1 LTAGRAA
8 AIILSINYPGLSNA
22 THGRCQQLS
31 YADRGGRGY
40 MSWTYEI
47 ALRGES
53 HHAAALQTWLEN
65 RARQGYS
72 ALPGLA
78 SFDLYTPD
86 AGTSRDPFNNDGA
99 GPLMLL
105 MLDFVSRDALAAA
118 ANSGAIAA
126 PLHDAA
132 PVLAATG
139 AAFERRFYPV
149 GEGALPAP
157 LQAPFSY
164 VVRYHHPADD
174 VAAFIENYLATHPIT
189 QARLP
194 GIRSIMCYL
203 PLDDISARALKH
215 AGSGL
220 KSANYMIGNEVV
232 FDHIEAFNTAM
243 ASPVRQELRAHYHE
257 FPRFT
262 GANTHYP
269 MSRRRLVG

>member
-1 LTAGRAA
+1 
-8 AIILSINYPGLSNA
+8 
-22 THGRCQQLS
+22 
-31 YADRGGRGY
+31 

-47 ALRGES
+47 ALRGTPDR
-53 HHAAALQTWLEN
+53 AAHLQTWLE
-65 RARQGYS
+65 RGAGES
-72 ALPGLA
+72 FSGLPGLV
-78 SFDLYTPD
+78 SFDLYAPD
-86 AGTSRDPFNNDGA
+86 TGPSRDPYNHDGA

-105 MLDFVSRDALAAA
+105 MLEFVSRDALAAA
-118 ANSGAIAA
+118 AAGGAATA
-126 PLHDAA
+126 PLRDLA
-132 PVLAATG
+132 PSPASGIAATG

-149 GEGALPAP
+149 GEETAPAP
-157 LQAPFSY
+157 LRAPFSY

-203 PLDDISARALKH
+203 PLDDIAASALGH
-215 AGSGL
+215 PGSDL
-220 KSANYMIGNEVV
+220 KSAGYMIGNEVV
-232 FDHIEAFNTAM
+232 FDDIETFNAAM

-269 MSRRRLVG
+269 MTRRRLTQVR

>member
-1 LTAGRAA
+1 
-8 AIILSINYPGLSNA
+8 
-22 THGRCQQLS
+22 
-31 YADRGGRGY
+31 

-47 ALRGES
+47 ALRGAP
-53 HHAAALQTWLEN
+53 HQAAVLQRWMDGD
-65 RARQGYS
+65 ASASFG

-78 SFDLYTPD
+78 NLDVYTPA
-86 AGTSRDPFNNDGA
+86 AGTTRDPYNNDGS

-105 MLDFVSRDALAAA
+105 MLDFASRDALAGAA
-118 ANSGAIAA
+118 GSGAIAA
-126 PLHDAA
+126 PLRGVASDI
-132 PVLAATG
+132 AATG

-149 GEGALPAP
+149 GDGAKAAP

-174 VAAFIENYLATHPIT
+174 VAAFIANYLATHPVT

-203 PLDDISARALKH
+203 SLDDISANGLSH
-215 AGSGL
+215 PGSGL

-232 FDHIEAFNTAM
+232 FDHLEAFNAAM

-269 MSRRRLVG
+269 MTRRRLVG

>member
-1 LTAGRAA
+1 
-8 AIILSINYPGLSNA
+8 
-22 THGRCQQLS
+22 
-31 YADRGGRGY
+31 

-47 ALRGES
+47 ALRG
-53 HHAAALQTWLEN
+53 AANHGALQTWFDGG
-65 RARQGYS
+65 ARQAYS

-86 AGTSRDPFNNDGA
+86 VGPSHDPYNNDGV
-99 GPLMLL
+99 GPQMLL

-118 ANSGAIAA
+118 AGRGTIAA
-126 PLHDAA
+126 PLREPPAG
-132 PVLAATG
+132 LAATG
-139 AAFERRFYPV
+139 AAFARRFYPV
-149 GEGALPAP
+149 GEGTQPAP

-174 VAAFIENYLATHPIT
+174 VAAFIANYLATHPVT

-203 PLDDISARALKH
+203 PLDDIAASSLGH

-232 FDHIEAFNTAM
+232 FDHIEAFNVAM

-262 GANTHYP
+262 GANTHFP
-269 MSRRRLVG
+269 MTRRRLVG

>member
-1 LTAGRAA
+1 
-8 AIILSINYPGLSNA
+8 
-22 THGRCQQLS
+22 
-31 YADRGGRGY
+31 

-47 ALRGES
+47 ALRGDPNR
-53 HHAAALQTWLEN
+53 AAALHAWLEN
-65 RARQGYS
+65 GAPKGF
-72 ALPGLA
+72 AGLPGLA
-78 SFDLYTPD
+78 KFDLYVP
-86 AGTSRDPFNNDGA
+86 AEGTSRDPYNHDGS
-99 GPLMLL
+99 GPLMML

-118 ANSGAIAA
+118 AGGGAIAA
-126 PLHDAA
+126 LVRDVASNTI
-132 PVLAATG
+132 ATA
-139 AAFERRFYPV
+139 AAFERRFYSV
-149 GEGALPAP
+149 GEETAPAP

-174 VAAFIENYLATHPIT
+174 VAAFIANYLATHPLT

-203 PLDDISARALKH
+203 SLDDISANGLSH
-215 AGSGL
+215 PGSGL

-232 FDHIEAFNTAM
+232 FDHLEAFNAAM

-269 MSRRRLVG
+269 MTRRRLVG

>member
-1 LTAGRAA
+1 
-8 AIILSINYPGLSNA
+8 
-22 THGRCQQLS
+22 
-31 YADRGGRGY
+31 

-47 ALRGES
+47 ALRGEP
-53 HHAAALQTWLEN
+53 HQAAHVQTWFE
-65 RARQGYS
+65 S
-72 ALPGLA
+72 AHKAYAGLPGLA
-78 SFDLYTPD
+78 NFDLYTPA
-86 AGTSRDPFNNDGA
+86 AGTSRDPYNHDGS

-105 MLDFVSRDALAAA
+105 MLDFTSREALAAA
-118 ANSGAIAA
+118 AGSGALTA
-126 PLHDAA
+126 PLRDST
-132 PVLAATG
+132 PGIAATG
-139 AAFERRFYPV
+139 AAFERLFYPV
-149 GEGALPAP
+149 GESTKPAG

-174 VAAFIENYLATHPIT
+174 VAAFIDNYLATHPVT

-203 PLDDISARALKH
+203 PLDDIAASSLSH
-215 AGSGL
+215 GIGGL

-232 FDHIEAFNTAM
+232 FDDIETFNAAM

-269 MSRRRLVG
+269 MARRRLVG

>member
-1 LTAGRAA
+1 
-8 AIILSINYPGLSNA
+8 
-22 THGRCQQLS
+22 
-31 YADRGGRGY
+31 

-47 ALRGES
+47 ALRGAP
-53 HHAAALQTWLEN
+53 HHAAVLQQWMDGG
-65 RARQGYS
+65 AS
-72 ALPGLA
+72 KSFASLPELA
-78 SFDLYTPD
+78 NFDVYTP
-86 AGTSRDPFNNDGA
+86 AEGTSRDPYNNDHS

-105 MLDFVSRDALAAA
+105 MLDFASRDALAGAA
-118 ANSGAIAA
+118 GSGAIAA
-126 PLHDAA
+126 PLRDVASDI
-132 PVLAATG
+132 AATG

-149 GEGALPAP
+149 GDGTQAAP

-174 VAAFIENYLATHPIT
+174 VAAFIANYLATHPVT

-203 PLDDISARALKH
+203 SLDDISANGLGH
-215 AGSGL
+215 PGSGL

-232 FDHIEAFNTAM
+232 FDHIDAFNAAM

-257 FPRFT
+257 FPRFS

-269 MSRRRLVG
+269 MTRRRLVG